1 MAVLTELDAAGL
13 FSGTRRGSTMV
24 VCDISLD
31 EQITQQHMDSVNS
44 PHTWISLLNSGR
56 MGTNFLSLQTHN
68 SAGFPAYA

>member
-1 MAVLTELDAAGL
+1 MVVLTELDASGL
-13 FSGTRRGSTMV
+13 FSSTRWGSTMV

-31 EQITQQHMDSVNS
+31 EQITQQHMDSANC

-56 MGTNFLSLQTHN
+56 MGNDFLSLQTHN